1 MLMFFS
7 QKETGSGRG
16 PVPAQEGSPLN
27 ELVPIVPNGSRPG
40 FDDCATASAIAART
54 AVFGTRGTLPHA
66 RELLTACA
74 CAAVRAAVLA
84 CAMRGVWEVLS

>member
-40 FDDCATASAIAART
+40 FDD
-54 AVFGTRGTLPHA
+54 
-66 RELLTACA
+66 
-74 CAAVRAAVLA
+74 
-84 CAMRGVWEVLS
+84 